1 MHDSVEL
8 ILKPM
13 SRCNLFSDTEYHN
26 LSIKIEIEVD
36 KTEKLGKK
44 QTREGWVGLDE
55 TQCLALGMA
64 VTFSHFEGVICSLPH
79 QGAALLTW
87 MTGGSRGPP
96 GGLWCSRS
104 GGQLGTGAI
113 L

>member
-1 MHDSVEL
+1 MGQRREGVETSPRMGLFSIIGNIIELSKVHDSVEL
-8 ILKPM
+8 ILKPI
-13 SRCNLFSDTEYHN
+13 SRCNLFSDTEYHI

-79 QGAALLTW
+79 
-87 MTGGSRGPP
+87 
-96 GGLWCSRS
+96 
-104 GGQLGTGAI
+104 
-113 L
+113 